1 MGEDKKEYVE
11 INEFLKDL
19 ESISGPTGEH
29 NISERIRNFT
39 KEKFGQNIPEVLI
52 WEQMA
57 FDFTENYP
65 NEKSGWGTYFGPM
78 VVFRNKEGKMV
89 EYPSIQ
95 KITPEIIFYWEK
107 RAKESINPIFK
118 ARYSNLVW
126 DFSEKITGKTPHY
139 SLAQIYVN
147 SIIEIAEKDL
157 YKYRVYVIKKLER
170 ALSLALSINDK
181 ARINRLIETIISYER
196 KIGKDEKPGLWGFSY
211 EFLINNKKVPISDDK
226 KRAILTD
233 LEKRF
238 ERLLRENNHLVAQKA
253 ALLLVDYYSKIGKK
267 EKVKETLLKYG
278 ELVQKQAEKA
288 SPLVASGWLEKLYHL
303 YLHYGMKD
311 ETNKISNKIRKL
323 GKGAKDELKEIK
335 IPIEIPGNEVEK
347 YINWLTEG
355 DLKTVLQKIAVNF
368 IPKKDEV
375 IKQLQD
381 LSKRAP
387 ISFLFTRKIIDAEG
401 RPVATVGPLEED
413 IDGHIVLQISQNMQ
427 QISSIFLRETL
438 NTLIDKF
445 KLTAEEI
452 VDYFYESPI
461 FDERR
466 KEFLIKGIEAYL
478 KGDYVV
484 SLHILIPQIE
494 AIIRNLSEKIGISIL
509 KPSRT
514 GGFFYRTLDELLRE
528 ERIIKILGEDMC
540 LYFRIL
546 LTDPHG
552 LNLRNEVCHGIS
564 GPERF
569 NRISADRIFHVFLC
583 LALVKEK
590 ENEE

>member
-1 MGEDKKEYVE
+1 MIEDKKEHVE
-11 INEFLKDL
+11 INKYLKYL
-19 ESISGPTGEH
+19 ESISEAVSEH
-29 NISERIRNFT
+29 NISERIRNFA
-39 KEKFGQNIPEVLI
+39 KEKFGQDIPDILI
-52 WEQMA
+52 WEQMV
-57 FDFTENYP
+57 FDFTEKYA
-65 NEKSGWGTYFGPM
+65 NEKSGWSTYFGPM
-78 VVFRNKEGKMV
+78 FVLPDEEGKMV

-95 KITPEIIFYWEK
+95 RITPEIISYWEK
-107 RAKESINPIFK
+107 RAKGSTHPIFK

-126 DFSEKITGKTPHY
+126 DFSEKITGEKPHY
-139 SLAQIYVN
+139 SIAQIYID

-157 YKYRVYVIKKLER
+157 HKYSVDVIKKLER

-181 ARINRLIETIISYER
+181 ERINRLIETIISYEK
-196 KIGKDEKPGLWGFSY
+196 KIGEDDKPGLWGFSY
-211 EFLINNKKVPISDDK
+211 EFLIKNKKVPISDDK

-238 ERLLRENNHLVAQKA
+238 NRLLRGNNHWAAQRA
-253 ALLLVDYYSKIGKK
+253 TLLLLDYYSKLGEKA
-267 EKVKETLLKYG
+267 KVKETLLKYG
-278 ELVQKQAEKA
+278 ELVQRQAEKA
-288 SPLVASGWLEKLYHL
+288 SPLVAGAWLEELYHF
-303 YLHYGMKD
+303 YLQYGMKD
-311 ETNKISNKIRKL
+311 EADKISNKIREL
-323 GKGAKDELKEIK
+323 GRKAKDELKEIK
-335 IPIEIPGNEVEK
+335 IPIEIPKNELER
-347 YINWLTEG
+347 YINWLTDG
-355 DLKTVLQKIAVNF
+355 DLKTVLQKIAVNY

-387 ISFLFTRKIIDAEG
+387 ISFLFANKIMDAEG
-401 RPVATVGPLEED
+401 HPVATVGPLEED
-413 IDGHIVLQISQNMQ
+413 INGHIVLQISQNM

-445 KLTAEEI
+445 KLTTEKI
-452 VDYFYESPI
+452 IDYLYESSI

-478 KGDYVV
+478 KGDHVV

-494 AIIRNLSEKIGISIL
+494 AIIRNLSEKVGVPIL

-528 ERIIKILGEDMC
+528 KGIIKVLSEDMC
-540 LYFRIL
+540 LYFRVL
-546 LTDPHG
+546 LTDLRG
-552 LNLRNEVCHGIS
+552 WNLRNEVCHGIS

-569 NRISADRIFHVFLC
+569 NQISADRIFHALVC

-590 ENEE
+590 RDEE